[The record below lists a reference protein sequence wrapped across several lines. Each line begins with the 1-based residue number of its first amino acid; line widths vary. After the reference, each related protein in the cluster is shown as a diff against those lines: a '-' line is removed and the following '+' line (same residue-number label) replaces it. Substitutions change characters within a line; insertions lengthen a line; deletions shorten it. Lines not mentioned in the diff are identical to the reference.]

1 LIYLE
6 RSLVSS
12 DMEWISLDTGEVSE
26 HGSLGLHMSEAA
38 RVKDAKEFRVHLA
51 AVSPG
56 GLLGRH
62 PARLWQLFTVVSG
75 SGWVSGDDGV
85 QHEIHIGESVRWSPD
100 ESHESGSDDG
110 MLVLIVQ
117 ADVPPPSGG

>member
-1 LIYLE
+1 
-6 RSLVSS
+6 
-12 DMEWISLDTGEVSE
+12 MEWISLDTGEVSE

-75 SGWVSGDDGV
+75 SGWECSMKSILAKALGGR
-85 QHEIHIGESVRWSPD
+85 QTRAMSLVRTTECSC
-100 ESHESGSDDG
+100 
-110 MLVLIVQ
+110 
-117 ADVPPPSGG
+117 